1 MGLYIWPTFSAIRVL
16 RELRFRF
23 IAKGK
28 HSNTMVLP
36 PLSYAAI
43 VGSGNKAAP
52 PIFPTP
58 TPMKQSPTRSINSGV
73 QSISSPRGP
82 TRDRA
87 AALPLL
93 SQTLEIQQDRPQIA
107 FLSGHIDITASQ
119 FTQNYATPLDA
130 AIAQGDNFIMSNAG
144 GADTMGL
151 AYLDSHDV
159 SPDRITIYLHTPQ
172 PNRRLNATQ
181 TRINS
186 LRLRRGVEE
195 AYKKKGY
202 KCKVVQGFHT
212 ERDAVMTE
220 ESDYDILWMRSDE
233 DTRKLY
239 GAKYREGR
247 ISGTQK
253 NMDRRALKE
262 KRIRSHPVK

>member
-1 MGLYIWPTFSAIRVL
+1 M
-16 RELRFRF
+16 
-23 IAKGK
+23 
-28 HSNTMVLP
+28 
-36 PLSYAAI
+36 
-43 VGSGNKAAP
+43 
-52 PIFPTP
+52 
-58 TPMKQSPTRSINSGV
+58 
-73 QSISSPRGP
+73 
-82 TRDRA
+82 
-87 AALPLL
+87 
-93 SQTLEIQQDRPQIA
+93 
-107 FLSGHIDITASQ
+107 SQ
-119 FTQNYATPLDA
+119 FTQNYAAPLDA

-151 AYLDSHDV
+151 AYLDSHGV

-186 LRLRRGVEE
+186 LRFGSDVEE

-220 ESDYDILWMRSDE
+220 ESDYDILWIRSDE

-239 GAKYREGR
+239 GAKYRRGR